1 MDVHT
6 VNVSKDGVHIK
17 MGGMGWDPEM
27 DVVEVPIPSVHFSQH
42 CRRRLDD
49 ATIFFKGGFEDL
61 ERFVPATLSR
71 RQIASKL
78 ASIFDLTGK
87 LAPVI
92 MGLKADRREVILA
105 TESWDDA
112 VPQNLC
118 GKWVKNLWKLEQLRG
133 MKFHQPIIPGNAI
146 NCVLRPITAV
156 DASLDAMIMGC
167 WVCFECPMVDG
178 HVS

>member
-1 MDVHT
+1 M
-6 VNVSKDGVHIK
+6 SA
-17 MGGMGWDPEM
+17 
-27 DVVEVPIPSVHFSQH
+27 S
-42 CRRRLDD
+42 
-49 ATIFFKGGFEDL
+49 
-61 ERFVPATLSR
+61 TLSR

-78 ASIFDLTGK
+78 ASIFDLT
-87 LAPVI
+87 VI
-92 MGLKADRREVILA
+92 MGLKADQREVVLA

-118 GKWVKNLWKLEQLRG
+118 GKWVKNRWKLEQLRG

-167 WVCFECPMVDG
+167 WVFFELSNG
-178 HVS
+178 